1 MIEKLALDKAPVATG
16 GLVYDRLALDRASV
30 RSYDEFGRLHVKLA
44 NISKANVCPY
54 YGREI
59 PGADALGL
67 QPDTIYQLLRCPEE
81 LAKAAATANN
91 IPLLDV
97 HLPTSAEEPQKENI
111 VGSTGTDAAFAA
123 PYLRNSLV
131 VWSEDGIA
139 DVEAETKRELS
150 CGYRYRPDMT
160 PGVHDGVPYDGVMR
174 DIVFNHVAIVEE
186 GRAGS
191 DVVIGDAAMPKT
203 GGSLVG
209 DAGFNESDHPRANN
223 GQFGSGGGGESGSS
237 GKSGNK
243 GKSTYKTTEAAESM
257 GANYAKNGLNKED
270 ADRHAASLKTKGES
284 SENISAFMK
293 GFKEAD
299 GSGQKSTGPLKG
311 RGALFHGGEVGST
324 PGVGE
329 HKNGQFGSGGG
340 GGSGSSGGSSS
351 GGEKPTQGPGH
362 YKDTKFEDDHH
373 RWGPGPEVKKGDRT
387 TSEWDGSKWS
397 HVDPSSTPKG
407 PRSVEEWNGTGWER
421 VKGKDQAQDHNPENR
436 KKIKTQALSSRK
448 ALMVQGALAAFLA
461 PKLAADAQIDIG
473 PALLGVDAKNYGS
486 KKAAIL
492 ARIQRLAKGKLAAD
506 ADLGEVAE
514 LLEQLEDVHQAGEDC
529 MEAKDESEEDED
541 DAAKDESEEDD
552 KKENPFGKDSDE
564 DDDKEDDSAKD
575 EDPKEET
582 VTKEAMDAAIGRAV
596 RKARSET
603 IASLNAIQ
611 AAKNAVRPHIGE
623 ITGDVKSANEVYRMC
638 LDAAIDAGATIN
650 LEGVSPSAYPA
661 LVSMLPVP
669 GAETKRTQRPLALDA
684 SAAKGFGERFPGA
697 ARIRQ
702 L

>member
-1 MIEKLALDKAPVATG
+1 M
-16 GLVYDRLALDRASV
+16 
-30 RSYDEFGRLHVKLA
+30 
-44 NISKANVCPY
+44 
-54 YGREI
+54 
-59 PGADALGL
+59 
-67 QPDTIYQLLRCPEE
+67 
-81 LAKAAATANN
+81 
-91 IPLLDV
+91 
-97 HLPTSAEEPQKENI
+97 
-111 VGSTGTDAAFAA
+111 
-123 PYLRNSLV
+123 
-131 VWSEDGIA
+131 
-139 DVEAETKRELS
+139 
-150 CGYRYRPDMT
+150 
-160 PGVHDGVPYDGVMR
+160 
-174 DIVFNHVAIVEE
+174 
-186 GRAGS
+186 
-191 DVVIGDAAMPKT
+191 
-203 GGSLVG
+203 
-209 DAGFNESDHPRANN
+209 
-223 GQFGSGGGGESGSS
+223 
-237 GKSGNK
+237 
-243 GKSTYKTTEAAESM
+243 
-257 GANYAKNGLNKED
+257 
-270 ADRHAASLKTKGES
+270 
-284 SENISAFMK
+284 
-293 GFKEAD
+293 
-299 GSGQKSTGPLKG
+299 
-311 RGALFHGGEVGST
+311 
-324 PGVGE
+324 
-329 HKNGQFGSGGG
+329 
-340 GGSGSSGGSSS
+340 
-351 GGEKPTQGPGH
+351 
-362 YKDTKFEDDHH
+362 
-373 RWGPGPEVKKGDRT
+373 
-387 TSEWDGSKWS
+387 
-397 HVDPSSTPKG
+397 
-407 PRSVEEWNGTGWER
+407 
-421 VKGKDQAQDHNPENR
+421 
-436 KKIKTQALSSRK
+436 IKTQALSSRK

>member
-1 MIEKLALDKAPVATG
+1 MTEKLALDKAPVATG

-91 IPLLDV
+91 IPLLDL

-111 VGSTGTDAAFAA
+111 VGSTGTDAAFTA

-139 DVEAETKRELS
+139 DVESETKRELS

-160 PGVHDGVPYDGVMR
+160 PGVHDGVNYDGVMR

-223 GQFGSGGGGESGSS
+223 GQFGSGGGGEVSSS
-237 GKSGNK
+237 GKSGNT
-243 GKSTYKTTEAAESM
+243 GGAPGMM
-257 GANYAKNGLNKED
+257 GSQHSYNIGFEHAK
-270 ADRHAASLKTKGES
+270 
-284 SENISAFMK
+284 
-293 GFKEAD
+293 
-299 GSGQKSTGPLKG
+299 
-311 RGALFHGGEVGST
+311 
-324 PGVGE
+324 
-329 HKNGQFGSGGG
+329 
-340 GGSGSSGGSSS
+340 SGGSAKALQAKMEKAGVKAGTKTMNSVLRGYHEGKPE
-351 GGEKPTQGPGH
+351 GGGAKPTQGPGH
-362 YKDTKFEDDHH
+362 YKDTTEFEDDHD
-373 RWGPGPEVKKGDRT
+373 RWGPGPEVKKGDRIT
-387 TSEWDGSKWS
+387 QEWDGSKWS
-397 HVDPSSTPKG
+397 NVDPNSSPKG
-407 PRSVEEWNGTGWER
+407 KRITQEWSGKAWKDT
-421 VKGKDQAQDHNPENR
+421 KDQAQDHNPENR
-436 KKIKTQALSSRK
+436 KMIKTQALSSRK

-541 DAAKDESEEDD
+541 DAAMDSDEDD

-575 EDPKEET
+575 EFEEGEPK
-582 VTKEAMDAAIGRAV
+582 VTKTAMDAAIKSAV
-596 RKARSET
+596 SQARRET

-669 GAETKRTQRPLALDA
+669 GADPKRTSQRPLALDA
-684 SAAKGFGERFPGA
+684 AAAKGFSERFPGA